1 MNFVG
6 RSPSLAALTVPTVLT
21 VLTVLTEGIPWVL
34 ASALK
39 PP

>member
-21 VLTVLTEGIPWVL
+21 VLTEGIPWVL